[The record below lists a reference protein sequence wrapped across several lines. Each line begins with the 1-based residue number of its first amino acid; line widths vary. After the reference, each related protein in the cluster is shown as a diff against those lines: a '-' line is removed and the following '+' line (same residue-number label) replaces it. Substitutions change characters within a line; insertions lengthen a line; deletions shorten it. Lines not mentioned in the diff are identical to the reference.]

1 MLFIVFTIG
10 IMLAYQIKQFRE
22 LSTKLSRSIDMISD
36 NQRDLFKKLSDFEKS
51 VKSTPSVT
59 PPFEAANRKRSQGA
73 STKNRILMKTAD
85 QIRYENRKKLKEGQS
100 YGYLD

>member
-1 MLFIVFTIG
+1 MLLIVFTIG
-10 IMLAYQIKQFRE
+10 ILLAYQIKQFRE
-22 LSTKLSRSIDMISD
+22 LSAKLTRSLDMTSD
-36 NQRDLFKKLSDFEKS
+36 NQRDLFRKLSDFEKS

-59 PPFEAANRKRSQGA
+59 PPFEAANRKKTQGA
-73 STKNRILMKTAD
+73 STKNRVLMKTAD